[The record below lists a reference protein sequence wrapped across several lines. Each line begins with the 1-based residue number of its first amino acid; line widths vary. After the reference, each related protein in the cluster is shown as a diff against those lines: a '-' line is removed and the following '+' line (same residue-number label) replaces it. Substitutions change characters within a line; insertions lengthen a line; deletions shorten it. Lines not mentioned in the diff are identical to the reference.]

1 MPHLKSNTRGMIL
14 AKAKQQQML
23 LTTKLCNR
31 FLFLQPRSAVFH
43 RKFNWNVKAS
53 DTNQRDKEKNGGA
66 IHTIGVWS
74 CFPYIDI
81 STGFCMCTI
90 IKLHV
95 TIASARWAFVW
106 PQEFCVYL
114 NCMIKKPGPAAG
126 WELCR
131 LAEGKRVGIIW
142 TEEAFG
148 IHCKP
153 HYMYFAEL
161 NCLIQMFRHWLIR
174 VFQ

>member
-1 MPHLKSNTRGMIL
+1 MPHLKSSTRGMIL

-23 LTTKLCNR
+23 LTTKLCTR

-74 CFPYIDI
+74 CFPYVVI

-90 IKLHV
+90 IKLHI
-95 TIASARWAFVW
+95 TIASARCAFVW

-114 NCMIKKPGPAAG
+114 NCMIKKQGLQLVENFVDWQKERE
-126 WELCR
+126 WELF
-131 LAEGKRVGIIW
+131 EQKRHLVYIVNPTTCTLLNW
-142 TEEAFG
+142 TVWFR
-148 IHCKP
+148 
-153 HYMYFAEL
+153 
-161 NCLIQMFRHWLIR
+161 CLGTG
-174 VFQ
+174 